1 MRRRL
6 FLASCAAA
14 ALIAGCTPA
23 GDAGKTGADSAA
35 KPGQKTFAMI
45 PKGLTHVFWQ
55 TVHAGGDRGG
65 KEFGYNIKWDG
76 AQKESDTSGQIAV
89 VENAIPRPSVVRPV
103 AARDRLTDRRPVQ
116 RRAQRP

>member
-65 KEFGYNIKWDG
+65 KEFGHNI
-76 AQKESDTSGQIAV
+76 
-89 VENAIPRPSVVRPV
+89 
-103 AARDRLTDRRPVQ
+103 
-116 RRAQRP
+116 